1 MIDPLQNA
9 SVRPRAALVL
19 AALAAAMLTG
29 AAFAG
34 WLNHGAEIFLSMA
47 SDAWAYCF

>member
-1 MIDPLQNA
+1 MKSPTDDTGRQ
-9 SVRPRAALVL
+9 PRAALLV
-19 AALAAAMLTG
+19 AALTAALLAG

-34 WLNHGAEIFLSMA
+34 WLDHGAEIFLSMA